1 MEDEILENYRK
12 AGLVAGKARDYGL
25 SLIREG
31 VELLYVADEVES
43 FIITNGAIPAFPT
56 NIAIDD
62 TAAHFTPRHDDHSI
76 FQHGMVVKLDVG
88 AHVDGYIGDTAATI
102 EVGTD
107 YHSELIAAAR
117 EALETA
123 INLVEPGVPVDIMGS
138 AVQETIEA
146 YGLKP
151 ISNLTGHGLKRYAL
165 HSGKSIP
172 NVGDGIG
179 GKLALDEVI
188 AIEPFATNGLGKV
201 KETVPGNI
209 YRIGKYRKSR
219 YRKLMMKV
227 QEKYKT
233 LPFAERW
240 LFRDKFT
247 LLLNHSLKSL
257 VSSKIISSFPVYT
270 EMKNGLVSQFE
281 HTVRVTEDGCE
292 ILTQA

>member
-1 MEDEILENYRK
+1 MDNEVLEKYRR
-12 AGLVAGKARDYGL
+12 AGKITGEARDHGL
-25 SLIREG
+25 SLIAEG
-31 VELLYVADEVES
+31 VEILHVAEEVES
-43 FIITNGAIPAFPT
+43 FILGKGAQPAFPT

-88 AHVDGYIGDTAATI
+88 AHVDGYIGDTAATV

-107 YHSELIAAAR
+107 YHENLVAAAR

-123 INLVEPGVPVDIMGS
+123 INLVEPDVSVDILGS
-138 AVQETIEA
+138 AIQETIED
-146 YGLKP
+146 YGFKP
-151 ISNLTGHGLKRYAL
+151 ISNLTGHALKQYVL

-172 NVGDGIG
+172 NVAQDSNTRL
-179 GKLALDEVI
+179 KMDDVV

-209 YRIGKYRKSR
+209 YRIGRFRKSR
-219 YRKLMMKV
+219 YRKLIMKI
-227 QEKYKT
+227 QDKYHS

-240 LFRDKFT
+240 LFKDRFA

-257 VSSKIISSFPVYT
+257 VSGNLIVSYPVFT

-281 HTVRVTEDGCE
+281 HTVIVTDDGCE
-292 ILTQA
+292 ILTRI